1 MKVVLLSFIYQAILA
16 LQTSNSGKSI
26 IYLKTDLPF
35 IKRHKLITQIKKAT
49 LYVAFFICFYF
60 KLA

>member
-35 IKRHKLITQIKKAT
+35 IKRHKLITKKKQHYM
-49 LYVAFFICFYF
+49 LLFLFVFISN
-60 KLA
+60 